1 MTLADLT
8 TAFAAS
14 KRIDVTHRLTM
25 LWRRIASLRHSQDPV
40 ESARFTAV
48 ISSRYVHEGPPSAR
62 HRDDIIRQ
70 GLMS

>member
-1 MTLADLT
+1 MTLADST

-14 KRIDVTHRLTM
+14 KRIDVAHRLTM

-48 ISSRYVHEGPPSAR
+48 ISSRCVQDGSPGAR
-62 HRDDIIRQ
+62 HRDDMISQ